1 MCSFLQSYLAWQ
13 RGGCSLQAVYSLD
26 EEVALLSKAVYLD
39 EEVAVLSK
47 AGGQQGKLVA
57 QFHLRSKVNVNQ
69 HYIQ

>member
-13 RGGCSLQAVYSLD
+13 RGGCALQAVYG
-26 EEVALLSKAVYLD
+26 EVALPSKAVYLD
-39 EEVAVLSK
+39 EEVAELSK

>member
-13 RGGCSLQAVYSLD
+13 RGGCALQAVYG
-26 EEVALLSKAVYLD
+26 EVALPSKAVYLD

-57 QFHLRSKVNVNQ
+57 
-69 HYIQ
+69 